1 MESRRRT
8 PAERLDEREVHELIA
23 TCQSNSAIAVRLF
36 VAPSTVKS
44 YVNSI
49 FRRLDVQRAERKP
62 RGRLL
67 ALHLISGLPR
77 F

>member
-1 MESRRRT
+1 MEPRQHI

-36 VAPSTVKS
+36 
-44 YVNSI
+44 YNSI

-62 RGRLL
+62 RRRLGRCTSSPG
-67 ALHLISGLPR
+67 ARVSGC
-77 F
+77 